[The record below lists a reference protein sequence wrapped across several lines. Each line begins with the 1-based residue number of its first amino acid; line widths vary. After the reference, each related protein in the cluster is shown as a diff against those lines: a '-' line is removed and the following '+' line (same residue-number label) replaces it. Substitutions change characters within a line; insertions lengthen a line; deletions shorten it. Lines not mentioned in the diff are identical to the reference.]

1 MKIKQNFWGLVQIVT
16 QKYYNIVRKPYNINT
31 ELFESLKS
39 KHFGREFKSKYS
51 PNLFVDSDQ
60 NSATNCINEIKF
72 NEAYF
77 FSFKNELR
85 ILRDWINDFVKF
97 YEELRG
103 YLDAND
109 IQINEDSKQYKAL
122 EYLKNISQKFL
133 DTIEFNDNLTSESS
147 SNLSKIKE
155 LNKFKES
162 LEIISYDV
170 FRFNDYTGEN
180 KFLETNPEEVY
191 PVEIVFRRYSQ
202 ICRQINI
209 LNNLIKRQFNQV
221 KVVYGNA
228 GIGKSNFSVHIYSE
242 LLKEKYPAILIAGK
256 SFSGSPDDFDKILMK
271 QLLVPDNYF
280 LEEVLENLNNY
291 GKKLNK
297 RVVLIFDGL
306 NETTFGNQGYSKIW
320 SKNLINFIESLNPYP
335 YLFLITTLR
344 TSYIQRIWKDKKIPY
359 PKIELK
365 GFKKE
370 KLFELV
376 RLYFNEYK
384 INYLEIRE
392 IDVKYFSTPLYLDLY
407 CKMLNAD
414 KIDNISPE
422 LGLNGFK
429 NVFEKYIENLTFEVT
444 SKLNPI
450 NANQVKIGI
459 SSVSEKMLVTNKDY
473 VSVSDFFHLMEGGNV
488 ISRDDT
494 IGYEVLNGY
503 LIYLEDFLEKE
514 NIIIHTQQEV
524 GGYLL
529 SKCLIETN
537 DYDIDKVLKSDIFQ
551 NNIIGEIHHQLKDD
565 ILKFLLTSANE
576 DSEIYNLDEDIIT
589 QFTLLNLQREQK
601 SDKNNI
607 IAKRII
613 DKGLSD
619 DLLGQVV
626 IENIYNYVE
635 EDANI
640 NFDFI
645 KKCLIKKDQ
654 PSIDIIWTN
663 HIYEAYSYFNSFIDE
678 LQGEIDNLSVNESG
692 FCLDLFI
699 WLTESTIRNFR
710 DKVTSGLISY
720 FFKYPEE
727 IITKLKEYNE
737 TSYYYIKERLALVAY
752 GVTLR
757 LQHDNDFI
765 NKVLPELSQYLYE
778 YQFSAAPINPTYN
791 YIIIDS
797 YKHIID
803 LAIHYQ
809 KIKLSDKQKTD
820 LCNYRFNYE
829 NWFELKQADKDI
841 VEVARNWHLH
851 DNPDPLRGDFVHYT
865 IPRLVENDIE
875 RTDLTANIYKEILN
889 LGYGKIPSNFKS
901 SDLYKGVQQYYFD
914 DGKVDRLG
922 KKYSWIAYFNYAGYL
937 LNRGELD
944 VWSDEAVS
952 RYYVRLGDVDFEI
965 SYDKDS
971 IINRKIIDFDFLSN
985 RSERD
990 WTLKTNYDIL
1000 NDIWQND
1007 THTLLSSF
1015 IDCRGDDN
1023 YKVRS
1028 WLQVKSYFVDKDE
1041 LIKHIDD
1048 IQGRNFDWNQD
1059 FYDSGSLSKVY
1070 FGELY
1075 WADSIPNLNKEK
1087 VFLPLDVY
1095 KKVKRI
1101 VRYQDVLRGDFNKED
1116 IGKEIIQE
1124 EPEYI
1129 NLTIQQT
1136 LIDYLWESDSK
1147 ISKTLSK
1154 EIPSPNLARKLDLK
1168 VKSDTTEILDSDLVK
1183 CYEQYSYEEDLKSQK
1198 FNYFKTELLEKYLE
1212 ETNQL
1217 LIYQVKQFSYDN
1229 LLNSPHFR
1237 GMQFFVSKLN
1247 R

>member
-1 MKIKQNFWGLVQIVT
+1 MKINQIFFGLVQIVT
-16 QKYYNIVRKPYNINT
+16 QKYYNIVRKPYDVNID
-31 ELFESLKS
+31 LFNRLNS
-39 KHFGREFKSKYS
+39 KHFNKEFNSKYN
-51 PNLFVDSDQ
+51 PNLFVDSSQD
-60 NSATNCINEIKF
+60 SATNCINEIKF
-72 NEAYF
+72 DEAYL

-85 ILRDWINDFVKF
+85 ILRDWINDFIKV
-97 YEELRG
+97 YEELKG

-122 EYLKNISQKFL
+122 EYLKSIFQEIL
-133 DTIEFNDNLTSESS
+133 DTIKLNNNLIVEFSDNFL
-147 SNLSKIKE
+147 KIKE

-162 LEIISYDV
+162 LEFISYDV
-170 FRFNDYTGEN
+170 FKFDDYTGEN
-180 KFLETNPEEVY
+180 KFLETKPEEIY
-191 PVEIVFRRYSQ
+191 PVEIVFRRYSEV
-202 ICRQINI
+202 CTQINI
-209 LNNLIKRQFNQV
+209 LNSLIERQFNQV
-221 KVVYGNA
+221 KVIYGNA

-242 LLKEKYPAILIAGK
+242 LLKEEHPVILIAGK
-256 SFSGSPDDFDKILMK
+256 SFSGSPDDFDKILMN

-280 LEEVLENLNNY
+280 LEEVLKKLNNY
-291 GKKLNK
+291 GRELNK

-306 NETTFGNQGYSKIW
+306 NETTFRNEGYSKIW
-320 SKNLINFIESLNPYP
+320 SKNLINFIESLNKYP

-370 KLFELV
+370 KLDKIVE
-376 RLYFNEYK
+376 LYFNEYN
-384 INYLEIRE
+384 INYSEINE
-392 IDVKYFSTPLYLDLY
+392 MDIKYFSTPLYLDLY
-407 CKMLNAD
+407 CKMLNTD
-414 KIDNISPE
+414 KINNISPE

-429 NVFEKYIENLTFEVT
+429 SVFEKYIQNLTKEV
-444 SKLNPI
+444 SIKLNPV
-450 NANQVKIGI
+450 NVNQVEIGI
-459 SSVSEKMLVTNKDY
+459 SSISEKMLVTNKDF
-473 VSVSDFFHLMEGGNV
+473 VSISDFFNLMEGANV
-488 ISRDDT
+488 TSRDDT

-529 SKCLIETN
+529 SKRLIEAN
-537 DYDIDKVLKSDIFQ
+537 AYDIDKVLKSNIFK
-551 NNIIGEIHHQLKDD
+551 NNIVGETPHQLKDD
-565 ILKFLLTSANE
+565 ILKFLLASANE
-576 DSEIYNLDEDIIT
+576 DSEIYNLGEDIIT

-619 DLLGQVV
+619 DLLEQVIV
-626 IENIYNYVE
+626 ENIENYVE

-654 PSIDIIWTN
+654 SSIDIIWTN
-663 HIYEAYSYFNSFIDE
+663 HIYEGYGYFNSFVNELKGKIDT
-678 LQGEIDNLSVNESG
+678 LSVNESG
-692 FCLDLFI
+692 FALDVFI
-699 WLTESTIRNFR
+699 WLNESTVRDLR
-710 DKVTSGLISY
+710 DKVTLCLIRY
-720 FFKYPEE
+720 FLKYPEE
-727 IITKLKEYNE
+727 LLDKLKEYS
-737 TSYYYIKERLALVAY
+737 TLPFYYIKERLALVTY
-752 GVTLR
+752 GVVMR
-757 LQHDNDFI
+757 LQNNSNFVQEI
-765 NKVLPELSQYLYE
+765 LPLIASYVYDC
-778 YQFSAAPINPTYN
+778 QFSETPTNPTYN

-803 LAIHYQ
+803 FAIYCKKIELSEEQ
-809 KIKLSDKQKTD
+809 KLNLS
-820 LCNYRFNYE
+820 NYKFNYDS
-829 NWFELKQADKDI
+829 WFELETKDY
-841 VEVARNWHLH
+841 EVVKVASNWHAH
-851 DNPDPLRGDFVHYT
+851 NKPDPLRGDFVHYT
-865 IPRLVENDIE
+865 IPRLVENDIN
-875 RTDLTANIYKEILN
+875 RVDLTANIYKEILN
-889 LGYGKIPSNFKS
+889 LGYNKIPNNLRGTDF
-901 SDLYKGVQQYYFD
+901 YKGIEQYYFD
-914 DGKVDRLG
+914 KGKVDRLG

-937 LNRGELD
+937 LNKGELD
-944 VWSDEAVS
+944 IWSEEAVS

-985 RSERD
+985 TLEKD

-1000 NDIWQND
+1000 DNIWQKD

-1015 IDCRGDDN
+1015 IDSRGDEN

-1041 LIKHIDD
+1041 LINHIDD
-1048 IQGRNFDWNQD
+1048 IQRRNFDWGQD

-1075 WADSIPNLNKEK
+1075 WSDSIPNLNKEK
-1087 VFLPLDVY
+1087 VSLPLDVC
-1095 KKVKRI
+1095 KKVKKI
-1101 VRYQDVLRGDFNKED
+1101 VQHQDVLRGHFNKED

-1136 LIDYLWESDSK
+1136 LIDYLWESNSK
-1147 ISKTLSK
+1147 IRKTLSK

-1183 CYEQYSYEEDLKSQK
+1183 CYEQYSYEEDFKSQK
-1198 FNYFKTELLEKYLE
+1198 FNYFKTELLERYLKQ
-1212 ETNQL
+1212 TNQL

-1229 LLNSPHFR
+1229 LQNSPHFR
-1237 GMQFFVSKLN
+1237 GMQFIISELN